1 MSKEINMMEMLKA
14 GVHFGHKKSKLNPKM
29 KPFVFGLQGGIHIID
44 LAKTEEL
51 LEKALS
57 FIKEKISKGGVI
69 LLIGTA
75 CQAKEALAEAALKC
89 GMPHVSNR
97 WVGGTFTNFKEILKS
112 INNLRELEAKKKS
125 GDFQKY
131 TKKERLVFD
140 EEIERLDK
148 LIGGIKEMGSLP
160 QAIFLVSVNQDE
172 LAAKEAKKVGIPV
185 IALVDT
191 DTDTTLVDWPIP
203 ANDDAVSSIKMMV
216 GLIADGINKAKK

>member
-1 MSKEINMMEMLKA
+1 MLKA

-44 LAKTEEL
+44 LAKTEKL
-51 LEKALS
+51 LEKALG
-57 FIKEKISKGGVI
+57 FIGEKVSKGGVI

-75 CQAKEALAEAALKC
+75 CQAKESLAEAALKC
-89 GMPHVSNR
+89 GMPYVDNR

-112 INNLRELEAKKKS
+112 INNLRELETKKKS

-131 TKKERLVFD
+131 TKKERLGFD
-140 EEIERLDK
+140 EEIKRLNK
-148 LIGGIKEMGSLP
+148 LIGGIKEMRSLP

-172 LAAKEAKKVGIPV
+172 LAVKEAKKVGIPV

-191 DTDTTLVDWPIP
+191 DTDPSLVDWPIP

-216 GLIADGINKAKK
+216 ELIADAINKAKKQIKT